1 MIPCFFFNVYS
12 NSPYVECY
20 ICQKL
25 ESKTHLEG
33 NQKENFVSS
42 VEHRSYKTEID
53 KFQMCGVCLHKD
65 LVLIVDK
72 FTSTCHSN
80 RIH

>member
-53 KFQMCGVCLHKD
+53 
-65 LVLIVDK
+65 
-72 FTSTCHSN
+72 
-80 RIH
+80 